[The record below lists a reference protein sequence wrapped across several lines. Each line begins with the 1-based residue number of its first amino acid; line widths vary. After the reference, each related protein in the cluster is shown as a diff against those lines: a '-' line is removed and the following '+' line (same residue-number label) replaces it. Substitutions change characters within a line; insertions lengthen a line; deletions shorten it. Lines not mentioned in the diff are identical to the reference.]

1 MRGSGVAT
9 GAAGGHRRLARS
21 ETFAGVGAAK
31 RRRRARGA
39 HVASRLDVRAIAL
52 SCVLVL
58 APASPAA
65 AQTEVD
71 ADDLLREGVA
81 FAEAGEHTRAVAW
94 LERAR
99 AIAPSDRVDVNLA
112 ASLVALGELRRA
124 QAILERL
131 SRDATVNPLIA
142 ELARERLEALRARM
156 GEVVVSVSPLPDG
169 AWLNVDGRR
178 IGAARETTLLRAFP
192 GTVRLALL
200 ARDGT
205 VLARARAL
213 VEEGGRTDV
222 TLAPVLVNA
231 ANLSAR
237 PSPRRGPRRSAEAPA
252 AAPFDPWPWA
262 FGVVAVLLALGAGI
276 GIGAAIWA
284 PMDGGMPGS
293 M

>member
-1 MRGSGVAT
+1 ML
-9 GAAGGHRRLARS
+9 HRAPS
-21 ETFAGVGAAK
+21 
-31 RRRRARGA
+31 
-39 HVASRLDVRAIAL
+39 VRAIAL
-52 SCVLVL
+52 SCVLIL
-58 APASPAA
+58 APGSPVA

-81 FAEAGEHTRAVAW
+81 FAEAGEHARAVAW

-124 QAILERL
+124 EALLARL
-131 SRDATVNPLIA
+131 ASDASVNPLIG
-142 ELARERLEALRARM
+142 ELARERLAALHARM
-156 GEVVVSVSPLPDG
+156 GDVVVSVSPVPEG

-178 IGAARETTLLRAFP
+178 TGIARDTTVLRAFP

-222 TLAPVLVNA
+222 TLSPVLVTA
-231 ANLSAR
+231 MELSAR
-237 PSPRRGPRRSAEAPA
+237 PSSPLPPAPAEAPRV
-252 AAPFDPWPWA
+252 APFDPWPWVG
-262 FGVVAVLLALGAGI
+262 GVVAVLVALGAGI

-284 PMDGGMPGS
+284 PTDGGMPGS